1 MSLKT
6 LFRTPQVQGV
16 LAVILSTY
24 LDIALRTTRWRFE
37 NRPATDAVVAGPTG
51 IVACFW
57 HGRIPLGPACR
68 EVLAKKPRKVII
80 SLSPDGEFIAR
91 AMERLSFPAIRG
103 SSARTGEAAA
113 GQAGAKGGAG
123 AMREALRFVRSGGV
137 VAITPDGPRGPA
149 QVMAAGAVTLA
160 KLSGAPV
167 FLFGLAAR
175 PAFRLKSWDKT
186 LFPLPFGRGA
196 VVFVGPLYAP
206 RDAEDEALR
215 LDWQARLI
223 AADAQAA
230 RLLGVGGA

>member
-1 MSLKT
+1 MSLKSV
-6 LFRTPQVQGV
+6 FRSPQVQGV
-16 LAVILSTY
+16 LAVILSAY

-37 NRPATDAVVAGPTG
+37 NRPAADAAVASSIG

-103 SSARTGEAAA
+103 SSARSAEAKDD
-113 GQAGAKGGAG
+113 KGGAG
-123 AMREALRFVRSGGV
+123 ALRESLKFIRSGGV

-167 FLFGLAAR
+167 FLFGLCAR
-175 PAFRLKSWDKT
+175 PAFRLKSWDQT
-186 LFPLPFGRGA
+186 LFPLPFGRGV

-206 RDAEDEALR
+206 RGGDDEAVR
-215 LDWQARLI
+215 RDWQARLV

-230 RLLGVGGA
+230 DLLA

>member
-1 MSLKT
+1 M
-6 LFRTPQVQGV
+6 

-37 NRPATDAVVAGPTG
+37 NRAPADAAVASSTG

-68 EVLAKKPRKVII
+68 EVLATKPRKVII
-80 SLSPDGEFIAR
+80 SLSADGEFIAR

-103 SSARTGEAAA
+103 SSARASKAKSAEAKDD
-113 GQAGAKGGAG
+113 KGGAG
-123 AMREALRFVRSGGV
+123 ALREALKFIRSGGV

-149 QVMAAGAVTLA
+149 QVMAAGPVTLA

-167 FLFGLAAR
+167 FLFGLCAR

-186 LFPLPFGRGA
+186 LLPLPFGQGA

-206 RDAEDEALR
+206 RDADDEALR
-215 LDWQARLI
+215 LDWQAKLI

-230 RLLGVGGA
+230 DLLA

>member
-1 MSLKT
+1 MSLKS
-6 LFRTPQVQGV
+6 LFRSPQVQGV
-16 LAVILSTY
+16 LAVILSSY

-37 NRPATDAVVAGPTG
+37 NRPAADASVASSTG

-80 SLSPDGEFIAR
+80 SLSADGEFIAR

-103 SSARTGEAAA
+103 SSARSTEAKDD
-113 GQAGAKGGAG
+113 KGGAG
-123 AMREALRFVRSGGV
+123 ALREALKFIRSGGV

-167 FLFGLAAR
+167 FLFGLCAR

-186 LFPLPFGRGA
+186 LLPLPFGRGA
-196 VVFVGPLYAP
+196 VVFVGPLYAA
-206 RDAEDEALR
+206 RDADDEALR

-230 RLLGVGGA
+230 DLLA

>member
-6 LFRTPQVQGV
+6 LFRSQRVQGA
-16 LAVILSTY
+16 LAVILSGY
-24 LDIALRTTRWRFE
+24 LDLALRTTRWRFE
-37 NRPATDAVVAGPTG
+37 NRAAADAAVASPTG

-68 EVLAKKPRKVII
+68 EVLATKPRKVMI

-103 SSARTGEAAA
+103 SSARSSDAKDD
-113 GQAGAKGGAG
+113 KGGAG
-123 AMREALRFVRSGGV
+123 ALREALRFIRSGGV

-167 FLFGLAAR
+167 FLFGLCAR
-175 PAFRLKSWDKT
+175 PAVRLKSWDRT
-186 LFPLPFGRGA
+186 LLPLPFGRGA

-206 RDAEDEALR
+206 RDGDDEALR
-215 LDWQARLI
+215 LDWQARLV

-230 RLLGVGGA
+230 DLLA

>member
-1 MSLKT
+1 MAKASFKT
-6 LFRTPQVQGV
+6 LFRTRTVQGA
-16 LAVILSTY
+16 LAILLSAY
-24 LDIALRTTRWRFE
+24 LDVALRTTRWRFE
-37 NRPATDAVVAGPTG
+37 NRDGADACVAAPEG

-68 EVLAKKPRKVII
+68 QVLRKKPRKVII

-103 SSARTGEAAA
+103 STGRNATVA
-113 GQAGAKGGAG
+113 GGEGTGGKGGAA
-123 AMREALRFVRSGGV
+123 AMREALRFIRDGGV

-160 KLSGAPV
+160 RASGAPV

-175 PAFRLKSWDKT
+175 PAFRLKSWDRT

-196 VVFVGPLYAP
+196 VVFVGPLRAP
-206 RDAEDEALR
+206 RDADEEALR
-215 LDWQARLI
+215 LDWQARLVE
-223 AADAQAA
+223 ADARAA
-230 RLLGVGGA
+230 ALLG